1 MELKKFKFKQSL
13 KKIKL
18 KVKIYNYLT
27 LNGNK
32 ELSEKI
38 FRNCL
43 KKIQK
48 TTKKNSE
55 LVFKVALRNIT
66 TPISTVTKKQ
76 RKKQIV
82 IPFFLRKEMR
92 IYLAIKFIVTVS
104 KINYNITHNLSKQI
118 LEVSNNKG
126 SLKNKIK
133 ELNQKSFSNKN
144 FAHYRWF

>member
-1 MELKKFKFKQSL
+1 
-13 KKIKL
+13 
-18 KVKIYNYLT
+18 
-27 LNGNK
+27 
-32 ELSEKI
+32 
-38 FRNCL
+38 
-43 KKIQK
+43 
-48 TTKKNSE
+48 
-55 LVFKVALRNIT
+55 
-66 TPISTVTKKQ
+66 
-76 RKKQIV
+76 
-82 IPFFLRKEMR
+82 MR